1 MISVGYPAGKA
12 GQIVVID
19 GLLTG
24 VTDKFIA
31 RMQYHWNH
39 SFPGNTLGGVDT
51 ATKLTEDLHFNPNGS
66 ISWEE
71 QDQKLDDEI
80 CAALTSAISIYRQE
94 YRHLDRWT
102 TITDSGFQPHWKIL
116 LPPS

>member
-24 VTDKFIA
+24 VADKFIA

-51 ATKLTEDLHFNPNGS
+51 ATKLTEDLHFNPNAN
-66 ISWEE
+66 ISLSFMFVYFKG
-71 QDQKLDDEI
+71 DKNTSHPLGTKVAKLYAPIFYSLMDANLFANLI
-80 CAALTSAISIYRQE
+80 VRKT
-94 YRHLDRWT
+94 
-102 TITDSGFQPHWKIL
+102 
-116 LPPS
+116 